1 MYINPRE
8 DFFKRHE
15 DKLRWFTENKKLH
28 RERAR
33 QSGMCSRCCVRRARP
48 GKAYCQRC
56 TDYAARYAKKRV
68 YREAMAAAKSI
79 VMGFDPFRDKI
90 TRISG

>member
-1 MYINPRE
+1 MSMNMRGG
-8 DFFKRHE
+8 FFNRHE

-33 QSGMCSRCCVRRARP
+33 QSGMCSRCLVRRARP

-56 TDYAARYAKKRV
+56 TEYAARYARRRAS
-68 YREAMAAAKSI
+68 REFVSKTY
-79 VMGFDPFRDKI
+79 GFDPFRDKVA
-90 TRISG
+90 RIGG